1 MNMSTDTDTRDN
13 KESKGETNEDFSSLD
28 KVDIPFQFLGKSFSF
43 LFQCLYESEGV
54 IAISLYRYPKRS
66 TPSVSGRDD
75 NILRYGKATPG
86 MTGSQRSTRSL
97 PYVIT
102 APHPDIVLQL
112 YDEVFVLRARHRNL

>member
-1 MNMSTDTDTRDN
+1 MNTDTDSRDN
-13 KESKGETNEDFSSLD
+13 KDSKADTNDDFSSLD
-28 KVDIPFQFLGKSFSF
+28 KVDIPFQFLGKSFAF

-54 IAISLYRYPKRS
+54 IAISLYRYPKPS
-66 TPSVSGRDD
+66 TPSVAGRDN
-75 NILRYGKATPG
+75 NILRYGEVTPG

-102 APHPDIVLQL
+102 APHPNIVLQL